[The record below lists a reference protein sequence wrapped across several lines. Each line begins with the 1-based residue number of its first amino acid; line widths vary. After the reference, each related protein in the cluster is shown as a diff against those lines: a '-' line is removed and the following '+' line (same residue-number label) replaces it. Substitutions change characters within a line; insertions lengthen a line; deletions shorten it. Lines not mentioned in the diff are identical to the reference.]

1 MAKIPRIPAE
11 FKLRPFS
18 LDEAR
23 DAGLTP
29 RALRGRTWKRINARL
44 YRWTDLPE
52 DPWLTLSA
60 WRRVLPPETVF
71 AGTSAAWLFGIEL
84 AATDP
89 VEVVLPPLSG
99 IRSRDGLI
107 VHRGE
112 IPSDEIESIRGL
124 RVTSL
129 HLTLAG
135 ACLRRP
141 AAEAL
146 VAIDRAVHLGLTE
159 PLALIEYAEANKR
172 RPGATRLKSLAS
184 FAAPAESPMETRL
197 RWLLIEA
204 GLPRPEV
211 QVTLRDGSA
220 RFAGRADL
228 YYPDARLVLEYDGSN
243 HRERL
248 VEDDRRQNV
257 LVNSGYRLLRFTA
270 SDIYTRPDVV
280 VAEVRAA
287 LNKVRL
293 APKVRLA

>member
-84 AATDP
+84 APTDP

-135 ACLRRP
+135 VCLRRP
-141 AAEAL
+141 AVEAL
-146 VAIDRAVHLGLTE
+146 AAIDKAIYLHLTH
-159 PLALIEYAEANKR
+159 PAALAEYAEAAKGR
-172 RPGATRLKSLAS
+172 RGAARLKSLAS

-197 RWLLIEA
+197 RCLLIQA

-220 RFAGRADL
+220 RFAGRVDL
-228 YYPDARLVLEYDGSN
+228 YYPDARLVLEYDGGN

-248 VEDDRRQNV
+248 VADDRRQNV
-257 LVNSGYRLLRFTA
+257 LVNSGYRLLRFTG
-270 SDIYTRPDVV
+270 SDIYTRPEVV

-287 LNKVRL
+287 LDKVRL